1 MAKCPHLYLY
11 DMQNEAGS
19 MEESMN
25 KKIQPSD
32 SNFDTNIDILS
43 YGNKLC
49 VVEYKVPLMIESRK
63 VVLEK
68 IDENVV
74 QSDSIITPMSQSPMV
89 SKNTGSDNTAL
100 HTESE
105 NTGSGDPGT
114 AYSNSLHR
122 TEHEESSNKIT
133 DNTGKSNSESES
145 PPIPSPIHHT
155 TGESSEITDSMK
167 T

>member
-89 SKNTGSDNTAL
+89 SKNTGSDNTAQTCPKYTPKVMTCYVMTR
-100 HTESE
+100 HVM
-105 NTGSGDPGT
+105 P
-114 AYSNSLHR
+114 
-122 TEHEESSNKIT
+122 
-133 DNTGKSNSESES
+133 
-145 PPIPSPIHHT
+145 
-155 TGESSEITDSMK
+155 
-167 T
+167 